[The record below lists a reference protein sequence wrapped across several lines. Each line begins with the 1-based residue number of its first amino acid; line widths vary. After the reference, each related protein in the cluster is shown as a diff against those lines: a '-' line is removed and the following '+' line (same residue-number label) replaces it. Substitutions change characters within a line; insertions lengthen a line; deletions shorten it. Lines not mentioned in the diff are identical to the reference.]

1 MKLSDFITDIGR
13 PIAFYPGLKKITKST
28 TATILLC
35 QFIYW
40 IGKGEAKDGSVY
52 KTSKELED
60 ETGLTYEEQKTAR
73 ARLKEIGL
81 LTEKYARLD
90 HTVYFKID
98 TNKLDALWASSQCHD
113 GEQAIDTMAN
123 TALTDSLNSNTET
136 TSKNTTEIILP
147 AKNAGKPE
155 PIRVPCDGD
164 GIPDDWKDKPKRKE
178 KHQPDPRY
186 THIAYSAF
194 YSVTKKRPASILV
207 DEVIKIVG
215 DNPDIEHL
223 RKCYIEWCSRGYNPT
238 SIKWL
243 DWYTNGIP
251 GYSKNNKTVA
261 DATKDEP
268 EIDYK
273 LMRKQ
278 IEEERKARENDS
290 R

>member
-13 PIAFYPGLKKITKST
+13 PVAFYPGLKRVTKST

-147 AKNAGKPE
+147 AKSAGKPE
-155 PIRVPCDGD
+155 PILEPCNEDGVPDSWRESKSKNKVNINQEQQRLANTISSLLGIKPPICKIPKDYKALQVTWWKPITEMLRQVDGD
-164 GIPDDWKDKPKRKE
+164 IEKAERIVDDVITTYRAAKLTMNSPKSLLNGFIGELVNHNNPRK
-178 KHQPDPRY
+178 
-186 THIAYSAF
+186 
-194 YSVTKKRPASILV
+194 
-207 DEVIKIVG
+207 VIG
-215 DNPDIEHL
+215 
-223 RKCYIEWCSRGYNPT
+223 
-238 SIKWL
+238 
-243 DWYTNGIP
+243 
-251 GYSKNNKTVA
+251 KT
-261 DATKDEP
+261 TEGFIY
-268 EIDYK
+268 E
-273 LMRKQ
+273 
-278 IEEERKARENDS
+278 
-290 R
+290 

>member
-13 PIAFYPGLKKITKST
+13 PVAFYPGLKRVTKST

-113 GEQAIDTMAN
+113 REQAIDTMAN

-155 PIRVPCDGD
+155 PILEPCNEDGVPDSWRESKPKKKVNINPDQQRLANTISSLLGIKPPICKIPKDYKALQVTWWKPITEMLRQVDGD
-164 GIPDDWKDKPKRKE
+164 IEKAERIVDDVITTYRAAKLTMNSPKSLLNGFIGELVNHNKPRK
-178 KHQPDPRY
+178 
-186 THIAYSAF
+186 
-194 YSVTKKRPASILV
+194 
-207 DEVIKIVG
+207 VIG
-215 DNPDIEHL
+215 
-223 RKCYIEWCSRGYNPT
+223 
-238 SIKWL
+238 
-243 DWYTNGIP
+243 
-251 GYSKNNKTVA
+251 KT
-261 DATKDEP
+261 TEGFIY
-268 EIDYK
+268 E
-273 LMRKQ
+273 
-278 IEEERKARENDS
+278 
-290 R
+290 

>member
-13 PIAFYPGLKKITKST
+13 PVAFYPGLKRVTKST

-136 TSKNTTEIILP
+136 TSKTTTEIILP
-147 AKNAGKPE
+147 AKNAGKPDPIYE
-155 PIRVPCDGD
+155 PFNNQADLPQSFVDEYLP
-164 GIPDDWKDKPKRKE
+164 PKKEKKP

-194 YSVTKKRPASILV
+194 YSVTKRRPNAEMV
-207 DEVIKIVG
+207 DKIIEVLG
-215 DNPDIEHL
+215 DNPEVERL
-223 RKCYIEWCSRGYNPT
+223 RACYIEWVERGFNKMSY
-238 SIKWL
+238 KWL
-243 DWYTNGIP
+243 TEWYLTGIQ
-251 GYSKNNKTVA
+251 GYSKVNQVDPNLAAMV
-261 DATKDEP
+261 
-268 EIDYK
+268 
-273 LMRKQ
+273 
-278 IEEERKARENDS
+278 ERGKAI
-290 R
+290 